1 MNIMQMMKQAQSLQ
15 AKLKETQKELAN
27 TEITGEAAGGAVIV
41 TCDGQGKFKSIKLKP
56 EAINAENPESVDSET
71 IEMLEDI
78 ISSAIQ
84 QASEKAGKEMES
96 KMKAVTGGINIPG
109 LNF

>member
-15 AKLKETQKELAN
+15 QKLKDTQAELAN
-27 TEITGEAAGGAVIV
+27 TEITGESAGGAVVV
-41 TCDGQGKFKSIKLKP
+41 TCDGQGRFKSIKLKA
-56 EAINAENPESVDSET
+56 EALDAENPSSVDSET
-71 IEMLEDI
+71 IEMLEDL
-78 ISSAIQ
+78 ISSAII
-84 QASEKAGKEMES
+84 QASEKAGKEMET

>member
-1 MNIMQMMKQAQSLQ
+1 MNIMQMMKQAQTLQ
-15 AKLKETQKELAN
+15 KKLKDTQAELAN
-27 TEITGEAAGGAVIV
+27 TEITGEAASGAVIV

-56 EAINAENPESVDSET
+56 EAINPENPSSVDSET
-71 IEMLEDI
+71 VEMLEDI
-78 ISSAIQ
+78 ISTAIE
-84 QASEKAGKEMES
+84 QASNRAAKEMES